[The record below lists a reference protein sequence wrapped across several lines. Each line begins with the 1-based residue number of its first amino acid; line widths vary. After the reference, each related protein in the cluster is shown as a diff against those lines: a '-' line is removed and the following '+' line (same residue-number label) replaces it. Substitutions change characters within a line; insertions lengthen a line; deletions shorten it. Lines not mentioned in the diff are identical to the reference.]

1 MKISSLQKIRYGYV
15 PRLPKVFAESFEHI
29 KVEKKAAH
37 AGETAAP
44 IKSFFPCTFANPFI
58 NFTANETVTGT
69 EISPQPLRIAAVL
82 SGGQAPGGHNVI
94 AGLYDALKK
103 LHTESQLFG
112 FLDGPQG
119 LVSSQYCEITA
130 ETIALYRNTG
140 GFDMIGSGRTKIE
153 TDEQMAAAAQTIQTL
168 KLDAVVIIGGDDSNT
183 NAAVLSEYFA
193 QNHIKTSVIGV
204 PKTIDGDLKSEK
216 IETSF
221 GFDTAS
227 KVYAN
232 LIGNIQRDAVSAK
245 KYWHFI
251 KLMGR
256 HASHI
261 TLECALQTQ
270 PNIALIG
277 EEIAAKKLTLA
288 EIITSIADTIAKR
301 AEKGENFGVVLIPE
315 GIIEFIPEMKPFIH
329 ELNTALVRDAASFNM
344 LKTFE
349 EQTRWIE
356 KSLSP
361 ESAAL
366 FKSMPEK
373 VAAGF
378 LRDRDEHGNLVVSM
392 IKTEDLIIGLVEQTL
407 AKMKEEGAYTGKFV
421 TQSYFFGYEGRAE
434 FPSNFDSDY
443 CYALGYTA
451 CLLAA
456 GKLTGYIASVCN
468 VTAPVAEWQPCGIP
482 ITSLMT
488 LEIRAGKEKPVIKKA
503 IVDLQGVPFKT
514 FASKRSIWAESVA
527 YTYPGPIQY
536 AGDPALAD
544 SITATLALEH
554 GKDF

>member
-15 PRLPKVFAESFEHI
+15 PRLPNVFTEAFGRI
-29 KVEKKAAH
+29 KVEKITEKT
-37 AGETAAP
+37 GNTAV
-44 IKSFFPCTFANPFI
+44 IKNFFPCTFDNPFI
-58 NFTANETVTGT
+58 RFTIGGAVEQSD
-69 EISPQPLRIAAVL
+69 IPSKPLRVAAVL

-94 AGLYDALKK
+94 AGLYDALQK

-119 LVSSQYCEITA
+119 LVSSRYCEITA
-130 ETIALYRNTG
+130 DTVAAYRNTG

-153 TDEQMAAAAQTIQTL
+153 TDAQMTAAAETVQML

-193 QNHIKTSVIGV
+193 QKHIKTAVIGV

-277 EEIAAKKLTLA
+277 EEIAAQKCTLA
-288 EIITSIADTIAKR
+288 EIITSITDTIVKR
-301 AEKGENFGVVLIPE
+301 AAKGEQFGVVLIPE

-329 ELNTALVRDAASFNM
+329 ELNTALAKDAESFNT
-344 LKTFE
+344 LQTFA
-349 EQTRWIE
+349 EQAAWVE
-356 KSLSP
+356 KSLSS

-366 FKSMPEK
+366 FKAMPEK
-373 VAAGF
+373 VASGF

-392 IKTEDLIIGLVEQTL
+392 VKTEELIIGLVEERL
-407 AKMKEEGAYTGKFV
+407 AKMKKLGTYTGTFA

-456 GKLTGYIASVCN
+456 CKQTGCIASVCN
-468 VTAPVAEWQPCGIP
+468 VTAPAAEWQPCGVP
-482 ITSLMT
+482 ITGLMT
-488 LEIRAGKEKPVIKKA
+488 IEMRAGKEKPVIKKSV
-503 IVDLQGVPFKT
+503 VDLQGVPFKT
-514 FASKRSIWAESVA
+514 FVSKRDLWAESVC

-536 AGDPALAD
+536 AGDPALTD
-544 SITATLALEH
+544 CITATLALEH
-554 GKDF
+554 GKEF